1 MNDKT
6 NKQTDES
13 KHKRENKKQSQK
25 PSKKQINETF
35 LKKTHTHT
43 HTFTSTFLMRPNI
56 VGTILEFQNPNI
68 DILNKLLLLKVRGKH
83 FIGKLLQNG

>member
-1 MNDKT
+1 MEKSIFQIRSWANLKIKWSNAAFLNDKT

-35 LKKTHTHT
+35 LKKTHTHA
-43 HTFTSTFLMRPNI
+43 HI
-56 VGTILEFQNPNI
+56 
-68 DILNKLLLLKVRGKH
+68 H
-83 FIGKLLQNG
+83 